1 MQLMT
6 KEQRAKLLKNGAR
19 SDEDH
24 APVVKW
30 FTPDAGCTWLISE
43 LDPADPDRAFGLCD
57 LGLGYP
63 ELGAVLVSEV
73 GALRGKLGLPV
84 ERDLYSKLP
93 DLPMSV
99 YATAARELGRITI
112 QPGELKAHGGPMSLS
127 VPA

>member
-30 FTPDAGCTWLISE
+30 FTPDAALTWLISE
-43 LDPADPDRAFGLCD
+43 LDPDEPDRAFGLCD
-57 LGLGYP
+57 LGKGVP
-63 ELGAVLVSEV
+63 MLGAVLVSEV
-73 GALRGKLGLPV
+73 ETLRGKLGLPV
-84 ERDLYSKLP
+84 ERDLYSRLP

-99 YATAARELGRITI
+99 YANAARELGGITI
-112 QPGELKAHGGPMSLS
+112 QPGDLKAHGGPMSLS